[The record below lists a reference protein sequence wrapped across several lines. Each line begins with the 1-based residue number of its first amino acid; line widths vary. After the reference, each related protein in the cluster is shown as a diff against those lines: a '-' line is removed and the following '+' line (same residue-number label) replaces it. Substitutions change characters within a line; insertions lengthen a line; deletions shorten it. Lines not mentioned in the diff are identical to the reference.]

1 MPRLGFAPLLAALVL
16 LPVNA
21 PASVRPGALP
31 GRADPDWPCIQRKVP
46 ELSVITVWSGPPIDE
61 ALTRWR
67 DDPEV
72 AALVGEVVARRM
84 PLEEATA
91 AVTRFAQSQ
100 PAEMKNARLTLL
112 FAGIFQTLDRE
123 RGEVIAGIE
132 RYGRKQKEM
141 AERIR
146 GDMTRMND
154 PPAPSSDPQAAELQN
169 RLVWETRIF
178 NERRAALTFV
188 CEVPTIIEQ
197 RLFELARAIGRE
209 LSS

>member
-1 MPRLGFAPLLAALVL
+1 MPKRPFGPLLATAML
-16 LPVNA
+16 LPLCA
-21 PASVRPGALP
+21 SASVRPGALP
-31 GRADPDWPCIQRKVP
+31 GRADPDWPCIQRKVQ
-46 ELSVITVWSGPPIDE
+46 ELSVVAVWSGPPVDE

-72 AALVGEVVARRM
+72 AALVEQVAARRM
-84 PLEEATA
+84 PLDEATA

-100 PAEMKNARLTLL
+100 PTQSKDERLTLL

-123 RGEVIAGIE
+123 RREVIAGIE

-141 AERIR
+141 ADRIR
-146 GDMTRMND
+146 GDMTR
-154 PPAPSSDPQAAELQN
+154 ASDPAAASADPELQN
-169 RLVWETRIF
+169 RLLWQTRIF

>member
-1 MPRLGFAPLLAALVL
+1 MPKGSFGLVLAAAMLFAL
-16 LPVNA
+16 DA

-31 GRADPDWPCIQRKVP
+31 GRTDPDWPCIQRKVP
-46 ELSVITVWSGPPIDE
+46 ELSVVAVWSGPPIDD

-91 AVTRFAQSQ
+91 AVTQFAQSQ
-100 PAEMKNARLTLL
+100 PPETKNARLTLL

-141 AERIR
+141 ADRIR
-146 GDMTRMND
+146 GDMNR
-154 PPAPSSDPQAAELQN
+154 ASDPTATSTDPELQN
-169 RLVWETRIF
+169 RLLWQTRIF
-178 NERRAALTFV
+178 NERREALTFV

-209 LSS
+209 LPS